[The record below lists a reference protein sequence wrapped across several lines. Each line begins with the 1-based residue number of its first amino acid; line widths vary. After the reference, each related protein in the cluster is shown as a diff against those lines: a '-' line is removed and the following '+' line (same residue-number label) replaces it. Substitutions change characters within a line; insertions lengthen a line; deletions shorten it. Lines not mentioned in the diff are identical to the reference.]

1 MRISTIVSENVSQD
15 RNKKWNEKHIL
26 HIKVIIYSASITSKG
41 HNDALR
47 QSILWASPLQTQN
60 ADEKRRQEGE
70 GVCATIN
77 VWPAETDSLHLWL
90 FFCTRKAAPAFS
102 STAPRRMPHPRLLL
116 RGDIRKGLLGN
127 GTKSAI
133 LLLPQH
139 FYLMTKTSKST
150 RRKYARNV
158 EHLKILRLLLT

>member
-1 MRISTIVSENVSQD
+1 MMS
-15 RNKKWNEKHIL
+15 
-26 HIKVIIYSASITSKG
+26 IYSASITSKG
-41 HNDALR
+41 HNDAFT
-47 QSILWASPLQTQN
+47 QSPLHTQ
-60 ADEKRRQEGE
+60 KTGRQEGAEEGE
-70 GVCATIN
+70 GVFATIN
-77 VWPAETDSLHLWL
+77 VWPADTDSLHLWL

-133 LLLPQH
+133 LLLPHH
-139 FYLMTKTSKST
+139 FYLMTKTSKSP

-158 EHLKILRLLLT
+158 LNLKS

>member
-1 MRISTIVSENVSQD
+1 MMS
-15 RNKKWNEKHIL
+15 
-26 HIKVIIYSASITSKG
+26 IYSASITSKG

-47 QSILWASPLQTQN
+47 QSILRASPIHTQN
-60 ADEKRRQEGE
+60 AEHKRRQEGAEDGE

-77 VWPAETDSLHLWL
+77 VWPADTDSLHLWL

-133 LLLPQH
+133 LLLPHH
-139 FYLMTKTSKST
+139 FYLMTKTSKSA

-158 EHLKILRLLLT
+158 LNLKS